1 MPAKDQNLSTRHQLP
16 GDAGRPGDT
25 LDRGRKDR
33 GKRAPETG
41 SREVHGSG
49 APDADL
55 GSDPPGGNR
64 GGLKPSG
71 EAKGRSRRH
80 KTHATTAWRLSF
92 PLFALSGRQGWW

>member
-33 GKRAPETG
+33 GKRAPDAG
-41 SREVHGSG
+41 SGAVRGSG

-55 GSDPPGGNR
+55 GSDPQGGNS
-64 GGLKPSG
+64 GGVNPSG

-80 KTHATTAWRLSF
+80 KT
-92 PLFALSGRQGWW
+92 GRTSA

>member
-41 SREVHGSG
+41 SGEVRGSG

-55 GSDPPGGNR
+55 GSDPEGGNS
-64 GGLKPSG
+64 GGVNPSG
-71 EAKGRSRRH
+71 EAKTRSRRH
-80 KTHATTAWRLSF
+80 KSDGASA
-92 PLFALSGRQGWW
+92 